1 MMSESEV
8 AHTEEE
14 LRMIL
19 SDSLKGGEINNSEYE
34 YVNSI
39 FEFSDRLAKEIMVPR
54 TEIVGI
60 EKELTIKEVF
70 DLMGVEQYTRYPI
83 LDGDKDHIIGLVNM
97 KHLLTAYI
105 KDSKMVIS
113 QSLIICNLLFE

>member
-60 EKELTIKEVF
+60 EK
-70 DLMGVEQYTRYPI
+70 
-83 LDGDKDHIIGLVNM
+83 
-97 KHLLTAYI
+97 
-105 KDSKMVIS
+105 S
-113 QSLIICNLLFE
+113 

>member
-1 MMSESEV
+1 
-8 AHTEEE
+8 
-14 LRMIL
+14 
-19 SDSLKGGEINNSEYE
+19 
-34 YVNSI
+34 
-39 FEFSDRLAKEIMVPR
+39 
-54 TEIVGI
+54 
-60 EKELTIKEVF
+60 
-70 DLMGVEQYTRYPI
+70 MGVEQYTRYPI

>member
-1 MMSESEV
+1 MPKTLAIQKAEFVTLNLSGALILFHNITYPIIKLLNGSARALTGMFGLKMMSESEV

-39 FEFSDRLAKEIMVPR
+39 FEFSDRLAKKLWYHVLKSSALKR
-54 TEIVGI
+54 T
-60 EKELTIKEVF
+60 
-70 DLMGVEQYTRYPI
+70 D
-83 LDGDKDHIIGLVNM
+83 D
-97 KHLLTAYI
+97 
-105 KDSKMVIS
+105 
-113 QSLIICNLLFE
+113 

>member
-1 MMSESEV
+1 MFGLKMMAESDV

-39 FEFSDRLAKEIMVPR
+39 FEFSGRHCKR
-54 TEIVGI
+54 NYGTS
-60 EKELTIKEVF
+60 
-70 DLMGVEQYTRYPI
+70 Y
-83 LDGDKDHIIGLVNM
+83 
-97 KHLLTAYI
+97 
-105 KDSKMVIS
+105 
-113 QSLIICNLLFE
+113 

>member
-1 MMSESEV
+1 MFGLKMMSESEV

-60 EKELTIKEVF
+60 EK
-70 DLMGVEQYTRYPI
+70 
-83 LDGDKDHIIGLVNM
+83 N
-97 KHLLTAYI
+97 
-105 KDSKMVIS
+105 
-113 QSLIICNLLFE
+113 